1 MLALRHHGYWRALL
15 ALLLTLATGLIQ
27 AQPLVLTELPTGS
40 LGTWASL
47 LIEDGPPLGLGDAQT
62 RQREGLFRKDNRAV
76 LTYGI
81 GSRPR
86 WVHLELFNPTTE
98 SLPFRLVTGTTWTD
112 QLKLFVVHDNRVTA
126 SWKTGDDYPKP
137 LELTPGIGFTFTTS
151 FAPGRSDLYLRVE
164 SIDPLVLPI
173 KLMTEKQ
180 ALSSERLVHYS
191 YGFIYGFL
199 IALLAYNGMLF
210 IGLRKRSY
218 LYYSLYLVSLIL
230 LNFAYTG
237 HGSAWLWPDY
247 PLLQRYMILFLMVLY
262 GCCGLLFAS
271 RFLALAEHAPRV
283 LRLVRL
289 SAVSG
294 LSLIALCIM
303 AGSQLGAAL
312 VAFSFI
318 SLFTLGMVLLGI
330 LTIRHGRMA
339 GRYFLVAT
347 LFGMVGAASTTLAVW
362 GWLPFNSLTYHGL
375 EYGAIIEATLL
386 ALALAHHYNEMTA
399 KLSRIT
405 LSRDVLSTEVAE
417 RKQAEK
423 MLRKSE
429 ESLKESQSIAGLG
442 SYVLDIPTGR
452 WKSSDV
458 LDQLLGIDEA
468 YERSL
473 QGWVALTLPDDRS
486 MIEDYFSNEG
496 IGQDKEL
503 DKEYRILRHN
513 DHTERWVHGLGKLEF
528 DAQGNPVKMHGT
540 IQDITERKQ
549 GETELRIAATAF
561 ESQEGMII
569 TDANSVILRVNR
581 AFTEI
586 TGYTAEDA
594 VGQTPRLLKSGR
606 HNVDFYAEMW
616 ESIKRTGSW
625 QGEIWDRRKNGEIYP
640 KWLTITAVKS
650 DDGTITHYVGA
661 HTDISSRKVAE
672 DVIKRMAFY
681 DPLTQLP
688 NRRLLNDRLSQAM
701 AASTRSGCYGALMFL
716 DLDNFKQLNDT
727 HGHRAGDLLLIEA
740 ANRLNHCM
748 REMDTVARFGG
759 DEFVV
764 VLSDLTADKVESAS
778 QVEIVAE
785 KIRITLSEPYLL
797 NISHD
802 GKADT
807 TIEHHCTASI
817 GVVMF
822 IDHAGSQDD
831 ILKWA
836 DVAMYQAKEAGRNLI
851 RFYDSTASES
861 T

>member
-1 MLALRHHGYWRALL
+1 MTMAA
-15 ALLLTLATGLIQ
+15 GLIQ

-40 LGTWASL
+40 LGTWANL
-47 LIEDGPPLGLGDAQT
+47 LIEDGPPLSLEQAQA
-62 RQREGLFRKDNRAV
+62 RQHGGLFHKDNRTV

-86 WVHLELFNPTTE
+86 WIHLEIFNPTTD

-112 QLKLFVVHDNRVTA
+112 RLKLFVVHDNQVTS
-126 SWKTGDDYPKP
+126 SWQTGDDHPKAHG
-137 LELTPGIGFTFTTS
+137 LTPGIGFTFTAS

-173 KLMTEKQ
+173 ELMTEEQ

-210 IGLRKRSY
+210 IGLRKRSH

-230 LNFAYTG
+230 LNVAYTG

-486 MIEDYFSNEG
+486 MIEDYFSNED
-496 IGQDKEL
+496 IGPDKEL

-561 ESQEGMII
+561 ESQEGMVI

-606 HNVDFYAEMW
+606 HNEAFYTEMW
-616 ESIKRTGSW
+616 SSIKRTGSW

-701 AASTRSGCYGALMFL
+701 AASTRSGHYGALMFL

-740 ANRLNHCM
+740 ANRLNHCV

-764 VLSDLTADKVESAS
+764 VLSDLTADKAESAS
-778 QVEIVAE
+778 QVKIVAE

-807 TIEHHCTASI
+807 MIEHHCTASI

-851 RFYDSTASES
+851 RFYNSTASKS